1 MMTAPLP
8 GSEGPVLRAEHD
20 KPTARQGKKPRI
32 KVDLKGLA
40 RRISPSS
47 SWDDLVLPEDRV
59 NVLREIALHVRHG
72 LQADGDRRSEVKRQ
86 RPRLTV
92 GALFVGPTGTGRKLA
107 AKVIASDLQTD
118 LYLVDLPVLL
128 TGTQGD
134 IAKGLRHLFVSAAQS
149 QAVLVFDDA
158 AVLCDTSDHADRQRA
173 GGGRAGRSSDE
184 AQQLAGT
191 GTGSVLELLLRN
203 LQELGG
209 VMILVTESVRV
220 IPGSFQRRLNFV
232 LSFPFPDV
240 AQREQIWRRVL
251 PPRVP
256 TSGLDLVRLARIEL
270 PGGHIRD
277 IAQLAIHLA
286 SEQQE
291 PVRMQHLRRAAESL
305 YEKLGLAMS
314 LGDFQYWL

>member
-1 MMTAPLP
+1 MVTAPLP
-8 GSEGPVLRAEHD
+8 GSEGPVLRAEYD
-20 KPTARQGKKPRI
+20 KPTATMGKKPRI

-59 NVLREIALHVRHG
+59 NVLREITLHVRHG
-72 LQADGDRRSEVKRQ
+72 LQADSGRGSEVKRQ
-86 RPRLTV
+86 RPRLSV

-128 TGTQGD
+128 SGTQED
-134 IAKGLRHLFVSAAQS
+134 FAKGLRHLVVAAVQS

-158 AVLCDTSDHADRQRA
+158 AVLFDTSDPADRQRA
-173 GGGRAGRSSDE
+173 RGGQTPRSGDE
-184 AQQLAGT
+184 ALQVAGT
-191 GTGSVLELLLRN
+191 STGSGPDLLLRN
-203 LQELGG
+203 WQELGG
-209 VMILVTESVRV
+209 VVILVTESISI
-220 IPGSFQRRLNFV
+220 IPESFQRRLNFV

-277 IAQLAIHLA
+277 IAQLATHLA

-305 YEKLGLAMS
+305 YEKLGLTMS